1 MRKRWEMNKKGKI
14 SLAFLASAFVLAFIL
29 AITVLQISSAKD
41 FIINEV
47 SSPSTT
53 YFMVNGSSGK
63 VGIGNGVPDEVFT
76 VGTSSTRGA
85 IRVYQVDDATSDQI
99 QFYNDGTRVGEIGTE
114 DATWLRINQ
123 ETAKNIYTPQYI
135 RADGGLHVDSTSYGI
150 SGSGI
155 LLSSSLSGTY
165 SQALT
170 LSSASNA
177 YTGASISIGGNSYL
191 ATSSG
196 NVGIRTAS
204 PTELLTINGTHNTDQ
219 VQIMGPTAND
229 DSLYQW
235 DGSIYRNH
243 GDHVPEVI
251 IRSDN
256 SNPDIGGYRPALV
269 LYNNIGSLNNT
280 VGLTFA
286 MREETSA
293 GNAVTLASIM
303 GIKESVG
310 AASSWSDGGLQFI
323 VKDGGVG
330 VHAMRIINT
339 GNIGIGTTTPT
350 QKLDVRGSINVS
362 ADVYVNNGT
371 SLATWAYNQTLPA
384 ITYTNTYIGNSNAS
398 WSTTYNVTY
407 QTTSKDVTANRSE
420 WFSTYNAS
428 YVPSGTAN
436 AWSINAANVTAGT
449 FGAGNFV
456 FQNNLTVGTTQFFVN
471 KDSGNVGIGTT
482 ASDYNLQV
490 GADDSSSQQE
500 IGVNSAANIAAGY
513 IWDVAGTAKWFLNRP
528 ASSNDLR
535 LNEVGVGD
543 KVTFQAGGNVGI
555 GTTSPEGKLHII
567 KGTTNSGVETDFAI
581 KIEGVENGDIGLL
594 LGTDT
599 GINVSYIH
607 SFDPGTGWNRN
618 LILQERGGNV
628 GIGTTA
634 PNARLSLGASL
645 NNTKLAIYDNG
656 ATSMMGFG
664 VQADQFRI
672 HLNGATDRFS
682 FLDDE
687 VGTNELVT
695 IKGTGNVGIGTV
707 SPTSKL
713 TVNGTVDVLNNKIV
727 NLSTP
732 TLVTDAATKGYV
744 DSITGNGANLSGS
757 GSNTYVTYWTGT
769 NTMSGESAFIYDAA
783 GNRLNVT
790 ASSAV
795 ATGIYT
801 TGYVE
806 DVGGLTGGNYIPSHS
821 WNIGNGTVGIFTRNG
836 ADNES
841 VREWGLGPHGNPTIL
856 WVAYND
862 AASDGDGGWDSSF
875 FATSSNKSYRFS
887 VWIKKTG
894 STDGSTYLGTSGSP
908 AAVLTLAGADN
919 TNPYFWSGDLPEL
932 NKWYLIVGYVRA
944 YSDTG
949 TTNYG
954 GIYDGM
960 TGEKVL
966 SITDFKSNYNTTSL
980 RHRSYL
986 YYDTTTTDRQY
997 WWDPRVEEVN
1007 GREPTIEALLGA
1019 TKSATNNT
1027 DAYFG
1032 GKVGIGTATP
1042 SALLDIKKAG
1052 AGAFGLNVSGNLYV
1066 NDTNVGIGTA
1076 APATALHISPT
1087 GSAPIIRGAYVGA
1100 GSYGEIDLYGY
1111 GTGLMKIQSGS
1122 GYNLVLNPTSGNV
1135 GIGNSTPGARL
1146 EIAAPAS
1153 GATLKVGRVTGNP
1166 NIKAAADNYL
1176 IMDSNGQFTALNYY
1190 VSDNVVL
1197 AYGGGNVSIGAS
1209 TTPAS
1214 KLDIDTGSNTLGLR
1228 LRGLAE
1234 TAEIA
1239 DFYVGSAGG
1248 LVISTTAGT
1257 DNGAFIDLRPEDDTY
1272 GLILRESDG
1281 TGTST
1286 YANFYVTDA
1295 ADDYLSIGVNTG
1307 SDGDALVVTAANR
1320 VGIGITA
1327 PSSKLDINASS
1338 GVALGVE
1345 GGISGVDLATFT
1357 RNGGAYS
1364 KIIIGSAG
1372 GDAYTSYQGT
1382 ASRNWTTGFDASD
1395 GSYRIAQKELLGTN
1409 DKLTILTSGNV
1420 GIGTTNPSQTLTVV
1434 GTGNFSSTANPGLM
1448 VGDGSTGYL
1457 KVGSTGW
1464 YDDGT
1469 YFSPLGTRH
1478 FYVRSTVPST
1488 YLYSDNTYLGST
1500 SGDNILLRDNELYG
1514 NDWIINYNE
1523 AGNVGIG
1530 TTSPISA
1537 FHINSTSAAGSL
1549 YIQNSSNVHMFINST
1564 SGVVGIG
1571 TTNFSSNTIAKFFV
1585 NGTIHGSSTLNIPND
1600 YGRINSVLVGYNG
1613 NSALAGA
1620 VGEGGSLNLQNAVS
1634 ESFAFKSFAATT
1646 ANPVFVFN
1654 ATPSGSTENL
1664 WQLQR
1669 AGAAKVTIDNSGNLE
1684 VNGKIRVN
1692 NTIDVAAGK
1701 DLVINATSGSGNVV
1715 IVLG

>member
-1 MRKRWEMNKKGKI
+1 
-14 SLAFLASAFVLAFIL
+14 
-29 AITVLQISSAKD
+29 
-41 FIINEV
+41 
-47 SSPSTT
+47 
-53 YFMVNGSSGK
+53 
-63 VGIGNGVPDEVFT
+63 
-76 VGTSSTRGA
+76 
-85 IRVYQVDDATSDQI
+85 
-99 QFYNDGTRVGEIGTE
+99 
-114 DATWLRINQ
+114 
-123 ETAKNIYTPQYI
+123 
-135 RADGGLHVDSTSYGI
+135 
-150 SGSGI
+150 
-155 LLSSSLSGTY
+155 
-165 SQALT
+165 
-170 LSSASNA
+170 
-177 YTGASISIGGNSYL
+177 
-191 ATSSG
+191 
-196 NVGIRTAS
+196 
-204 PTELLTINGTHNTDQ
+204 
-219 VQIMGPTAND
+219 
-229 DSLYQW
+229 
-235 DGSIYRNH
+235 
-243 GDHVPEVI
+243 
-251 IRSDN
+251 
-256 SNPDIGGYRPALV
+256 
-269 LYNNIGSLNNT
+269 
-280 VGLTFA
+280 
-286 MREETSA
+286 
-293 GNAVTLASIM
+293 
-303 GIKESVG
+303 
-310 AASSWSDGGLQFI
+310 
-323 VKDGGVG
+323 
-330 VHAMRIINT
+330 
-339 GNIGIGTTTPT
+339 
-350 QKLDVRGSINVS
+350 
-362 ADVYVNNGT
+362 
-371 SLATWAYNQTLPA
+371 
-384 ITYTNTYIGNSNAS
+384 
-398 WSTTYNVTY
+398 
-407 QTTSKDVTANRSE
+407 
-420 WFSTYNAS
+420 
-428 YVPSGTAN
+428 
-436 AWSINAANVTAGT
+436 
-449 FGAGNFV
+449 
-456 FQNNLTVGTTQFFVN
+456 
-471 KDSGNVGIGTT
+471 
-482 ASDYNLQV
+482 
-490 GADDSSSQQE
+490 
-500 IGVNSAANIAAGY
+500 
-513 IWDVAGTAKWFLNRP
+513 
-528 ASSNDLR
+528 
-535 LNEVGVGD
+535 
-543 KVTFQAGGNVGI
+543 
-555 GTTSPEGKLHII
+555 
-567 KGTTNSGVETDFAI
+567 
-581 KIEGVENGDIGLL
+581 
-594 LGTDT
+594 
-599 GINVSYIH
+599 
-607 SFDPGTGWNRN
+607 
-618 LILQERGGNV
+618 
-628 GIGTTA
+628 
-634 PNARLSLGASL
+634 
-645 NNTKLAIYDNG
+645 
-656 ATSMMGFG
+656 
-664 VQADQFRI
+664 
-672 HLNGATDRFS
+672 
-682 FLDDE
+682 
-687 VGTNELVT
+687 
-695 IKGTGNVGIGTV
+695 
-707 SPTSKL
+707 
-713 TVNGTVDVLNNKIV
+713 
-727 NLSTP
+727 
-732 TLVTDAATKGYV
+732 
-744 DSITGNGANLSGS
+744 
-757 GSNTYVTYWTGT
+757 
-769 NTMSGESAFIYDAA
+769 MSGESAFIYYAA

-841 VREWGLGPHGNPTIL
+841 VREGGLGPHGNPTIL

-1372 GDAYTSYQGT
+1372 GDGY
-1382 ASRNWTTGFDASD
+1382 
-1395 GSYRIAQKELLGTN
+1395 
-1409 DKLTILTSGNV
+1409 
-1420 GIGTTNPSQTLTVV
+1420 
-1434 GTGNFSSTANPGLM
+1434 
-1448 VGDGSTGYL
+1448 TGYL